1 MEKILYCLLIFM
13 LIHNNG
19 SSPNKLNDN
28 AHVFIANSITE
39 DKVKS
44 LLLSEL
50 IKPNDLLRENK

>member
-50 IKPNDLLRENK
+50 I